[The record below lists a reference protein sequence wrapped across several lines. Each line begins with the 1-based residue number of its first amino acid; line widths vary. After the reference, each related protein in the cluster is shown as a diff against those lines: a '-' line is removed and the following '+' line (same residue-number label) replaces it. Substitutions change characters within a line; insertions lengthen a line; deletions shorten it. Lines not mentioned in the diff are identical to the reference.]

1 MTTVK
6 IFLKIFQPASTENK
20 ETKIHHLI
28 LQTRK
33 LIGGEIGVT
42 EGILK
47 DRMHDSQFVPPTAK
61 KARTVLRT
69 GWDR

>member
-1 MTTVK
+1 MAVRKITRTVK
-6 IFLKIFQPASTENK
+6 PKSAWHISFDDDRQNFFKDIST
-20 ETKIHHLI
+20 
-28 LQTRK
+28 
-33 LIGGEIGVT
+33 GEIGVT